1 MTRDFWHPA
10 FVGIGSNLD
19 NPESHVADALLELN
33 DIASTSLI
41 ASSHLYYSEPLVPE
55 GQEST
60 SQPDYV
66 NAVAGLLT
74 RCSPLE
80 LLEQLQAIEQRHG
93 RDRSAGRWTSRTLDL
108 DILAFG
114 ERVIETDRL
123 TIPHPELRNRSF
135 VLIPWREIAPH
146 FTVVG
151 EGTID
156 RLARRVDP
164 GTLRRI
170 NPQVS

>member
-1 MTRDFWHPA
+1 M

-19 NPESHVADALLELN
+19 NPESHVVRAIDDLDQIPKTVRVL
-33 DIASTSLI
+33 SSSL
-41 ASSHLYYSEPLVPE
+41 YRSEPLVPK
-55 GQEST
+55 GQDPGSR
-60 SQPDYV
+60 PDYI

-74 RCSPLE
+74 LHSPE
-80 LLEQLQAIEQRHG
+80 DLLDRLQAMEHDHG
-93 RDRSAGRWTSRTLDL
+93 RDRSGGRWSSRTLDL

-114 ERVIETDRL
+114 GQVIESDRL
-123 TIPHPELRNRSF
+123 NLPHPELRNRSF
-135 VLIPWREIAPH
+135 VLIPWQEIAPH

-151 EGTID
+151 HGTVD

-164 GTLRRI
+164 GTLHRI